1 MRLRHL
7 LPVLLGTLAWAAD
20 TPTPPVNRP
29 SASEPSAEEIKTI
42 RKIMELT
49 PERIRGMRE
58 AIEHIEH
65 MSGDDRRE
73 FAKKLAVLED
83 ASPEERRKA
92 FKELRE
98 RSSSGPN
105 GYGFATRVLE
115 YHLKQM
121 PAEQAKEEREKFLKL
136 SREERFAYIR
146 KLMEKYGPELMKEA
160 KVKGGS
166 AGKDGDG
173 KRRTPPERPA
183 EATPAPVAQ

>member
-1 MRLRHL
+1 MPLRHL
-7 LPVLLGTLAWAAD
+7 LPILFGALVWAAD
-20 TPTPPVNRP
+20 TPTPPANRP

-73 FAKKLAVLED
+73 FAKKLAELED

-98 RSSSGPN
+98 RGGNGP
-105 GYGFATRVLE
+105 GYSFTSRVLE

-121 PAEQAKEEREKFLKL
+121 PADQAKEEREKFLKL
-136 SREERFAYIR
+136 SREERFGYIR

-160 KVKGGS
+160 KGKGATS
-166 AGKDGDG
+166 GKETDG
-173 KRRTPPERPA
+173 KRRPAPERPA
-183 EATPAPVAQ
+183 EVIPAPVAQ

>member
-7 LPVLLGTLAWAAD
+7 LPILFGALVWAAD
-20 TPTPPVNRP
+20 TPTPPANRP

-73 FAKKLAVLED
+73 FAKKLAELED

-98 RSSSGPN
+98 RGGNAPGNSFTS
-105 GYGFATRVLE
+105 RVLE

-121 PAEQAKEEREKFLKL
+121 PADQAKEEREKFLKL
-136 SREERFAYIR
+136 SREDRFGYIR

-160 KVKGGS
+160 KAKGGYV
-166 AGKDGDG
+166 GKDGDG
-173 KRRTPPERPA
+173 KRRPAPERPA

>member
-20 TPTPPVNRP
+20 TPTPPVNRT

-73 FAKKLAVLED
+73 FAKKLALLED

-98 RSSSGPN
+98 RSSSN
-105 GYGFATRVLE
+105 GFGFATRVLE

-136 SREERFAYIR
+136 PREERFAYIR

-160 KVKGGS
+160 KAKGGF

-173 KRRTPPERPA
+173 KRRTPTERPP
-183 EATPAPVAQ
+183 EATPAPAAQ

>member
-1 MRLRHL
+1 MRLRPL
-7 LPVLLGTLAWAAD
+7 LPVLLGVFAWAAD
-20 TPTPPVNRP
+20 VPAPPANRP
-29 SASEPSAEEIKTI
+29 PASEPSAEEIQTI

-73 FAKKLAVLED
+73 FAKKLAELEN

-98 RSSSGPN
+98 RSGTS

-121 PAEQAKEEREKFLKL
+121 PAEQAKEERERFLKL

-146 KLMEKYGPELMKEA
+146 KLMEKYGPEMMKEA
-160 KVKGGS
+160 KAKAAA
-166 AGKDGDG
+166 AGKDGES
-173 KRRTPPERPA
+173 KRRTTPERPA
-183 EATPAPVAQ
+183 EAAPTAQ

>member
-7 LPVLLGTLAWAAD
+7 LPVCFSALVWAAD
-20 TPTPPVNRP
+20 TPTPPSSRP
-29 SASEPSAEEIKTI
+29 PVPEPSAEEIQTI

-73 FAKKLAVLED
+73 FAKKLAEVEN

-98 RSSSGPN
+98 RSGAS
-105 GYGFATRVLE
+105 GYGFATRALE

-121 PAEQAKEEREKFLKL
+121 PADQAKEEREKFLKL

-160 KVKGGS
+160 KSKGTS
-166 AGKDGDG
+166 QGKEGEG
-173 KRRTPPERPA
+173 KRRTQPERPA
-183 EATPAPVAQ
+183 ETTPAPVAQ

>member
-1 MRLRHL
+1 MHLRQL
-7 LPVLLGTLAWAAD
+7 LPVRLGSLAWAAD
-20 TPTPPVNRP
+20 APVTPANRPPV
-29 SASEPSAEEIKTI
+29 SEPSAEEIQTI
-42 RKIMELT
+42 RKIVELT

-73 FAKKLAVLED
+73 FAKKLAELEN

-98 RSSSGPN
+98 RSGTS

-121 PAEQAKEEREKFLKL
+121 PADQAKEEREKFLKL

-146 KLMEKYGPELMKEA
+146 KLMEKYGPEMKEA
-160 KVKGGS
+160 KAK
-166 AGKDGDG
+166 AAAAKDGDG
-173 KRRTPPERPA
+173 KRRTPAERPA
-183 EATPAPVAQ
+183 EATPPAPAGQ